1 MILAIE
7 TSTPQGGIALWD
19 TAAGAIRH
27 EESFVSDRAHNAK
40 IFAPLERT
48 LQGFDG
54 PPQLI
59 VIGTGPGSYS
69 GVRVGISIANALSL
83 AYHVPVIG
91 LPSWSGLPVKEPDYV
106 VVGDARRKSY
116 FLGRVRGR
124 FLQATPEVLDPEPF
138 AEEVRRCLAEGLRI
152 YSTDEAPP
160 LDLEGISLAKPRAA
174 ELVQVAA
181 ELSAEKVAELA
192 ALPIEPFYLREA
204 YITLPT
210 RRSTTVQDS

>member
-7 TSTPQGGIALWD
+7 TSTPQGSIALWD
-19 TAAGAIRH
+19 AEAGAVRH
-27 EESFVSDRAHNAK
+27 EETFVSNRAHNAK
-40 IFAPLERT
+40 IFEPLKRT
-48 LQGFDG
+48 LQEFEG
-54 PPQLI
+54 PPHLI

-69 GVRVGISIANALSL
+69 GVRVGISIANALSV

-116 FLGRVRGR
+116 FLGRVKGR
-124 FLQATPEVLDPEPF
+124 FLDATPEVLDPEPF
-138 AEEVRRCLAEGLRI
+138 AEKVRRCLAEGQAI
-152 YSTDEAPP
+152 YTTDEAPP
-160 LDLEGISLAKPRAA
+160 LDLEGISLARPMAA

-181 ELSAEKVAELA
+181 GLSPETIVELA